1 MKVLRPPLIGLLL
14 LLMVTFSIKNAY
26 PVRVGYFNLIDSF
39 EIPLFLLVLTS
50 VLVGMFIG
58 TMVDLIKRYRLR
70 KAIRSQQRLMGEL
83 QKELTSLRN
92 RVFSIP
98 SHTENASECRDDG

>member
-58 TMVDLIKRYRLR
+58 TMVDLIKRYRLW
-70 KAIRSQQRLMGEL
+70 KAIRGQQRVMGEL

-92 RVFSIP
+92 MVFTISSRTDLE
-98 SHTENASECRDDG
+98 SHE

>member
-70 KAIRSQQRLMGEL
+70 KAIRGQQRVMGEL

-92 RVFSIP
+92 MVFTISSRTQNP
-98 SHTENASECRDDG
+98 SESPDDR